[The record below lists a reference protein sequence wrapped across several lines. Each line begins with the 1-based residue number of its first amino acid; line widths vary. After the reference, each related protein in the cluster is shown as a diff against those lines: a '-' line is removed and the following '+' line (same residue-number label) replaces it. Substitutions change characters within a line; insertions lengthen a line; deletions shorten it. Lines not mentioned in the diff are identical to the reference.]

1 MGDIYEEGGTE
12 NHRVLY
18 TSISMLMKQKKD
30 KIFSNGSDETKC
42 SMKDKS
48 KIAKLVGYK
57 CILQFLTI
65 PKYPSSWIRGLKLQL
80 LKKNPCK
87 KVLKC
92 KNSFRGRS
100 TWQQRVIKSV
110 VGVISGYSI
119 RRFDKFGS
127 TAG

>member
-1 MGDIYEEGGTE
+1 MGDICEERGTE

-18 TSISMLMKQKKD
+18 ISISMLMKQKKD

-100 TWQQRVIKSV
+100 T
-110 VGVISGYSI
+110 
-119 RRFDKFGS
+119 
-127 TAG
+127 